1 MFLLWALEHSI
12 LTPSPIRSN
21 QLPRPFLPPC
31 FLHPE
36 EVEVVVV
43 ALEEADLQGE
53 GSEAVVVEAGEE
65 MEKTRKI
72 ED

>member
-1 MFLLWALEHSI
+1 
-12 LTPSPIRSN
+12 
-21 QLPRPFLPPC
+21 
-31 FLHPE
+31 
-36 EVEVVVV
+36 VEVVVV

-72 ED
+72 EG